1 MNHEVQKGNLSCGTC
16 GAHVGELRRGR
27 CWGCYARWAAD
38 RPVGLGATCAVCEE
52 RRRDNL
58 ALVEVQGR
66 SLPLCHLCAA
76 RVGKLATVPHSV
88 EGLRAALRRD
98 RRQVERREGGD
109 DSRPHAAER
118 RAAQRRSDDQR
129 SGVFG
134 EDLAAIGYD
143 GLDLDLDLLADGDA
157 AEVDVEDADII
168 EATVVAEAP
177 RKSAADVSPDLG

>member
-1 MNHEVQKGNLSCGTC
+1 MNHEVQKSNLSCATC
-16 GAHVGELRRGR
+16 GARVGELRRGR
-27 CWGCYARWAAD
+27 CWTCYTRWAAD

-88 EGLRAALRRD
+88 DGLRAALRRD
-98 RRQVERREGGD
+98 RRQVERREGSD
-109 DSRPHAAER
+109 EARPQATER

-129 SGVFG
+129 SGLFG
-134 EDLAAIGYD
+134 EDLVASGHAE
-143 GLDLDLDLLADGDA
+143 LDLDLDLLADSDA
-157 AEVDVEDADII
+157 AELDVEDADII